1 MKTFLGIDP
10 DMHDMPVAEVDEAGK
25 LIEIHL
31 MRVPKSITGREALIE
46 MTSQIH
52 KSCIRF
58 QEYEAITVE
67 GQEWYQFGPS
77 KTKNPKSIG
86 FLATV
91 AGGAL
96 TAFGGCGACRKYF
109 PTPQEWKGSVPKQ
122 IHQARVL
129 ARMGVEYEK
138 TTNQHGTGY
147 CFPKGFAI
155 GSIKLSKG
163 DWKHAVDAIG
173 LAQYGREQYQAE
185 QARKARTD
193 AANN

>member
-1 MKTFLGIDP
+1 MNTFLGIDP
-10 DMHDMPVAEVDEAGK
+10 DMHDMPIAEVDGAGT
-25 LIEIHL
+25 LVRIDII
-31 MRVPKSITGREALIE
+31 RVPKTIIGREALIE
-46 MTSQIH
+46 MSQQIQLH
-52 KSCIRF
+52 CRTTTTV
-58 QEYEAITVE
+58 ITVE

-91 AGGAL
+91 AGQAMVSYSN
-96 TAFGGCGACRKYF
+96 FHSKKYF
-109 PTPQEWKGSVPKQ
+109 PTPHEWKGTVPKQ

-155 GSIKLSKG
+155 GSIKLTKT

-173 LAQYGREQYQAE
+173 LAQYGRELFQSE
-185 QARKARTD
+185 QARKAR
-193 AANN
+193 AEREQV